1 MLGAGGWY
9 FPTPILIAATSS
21 KGRHA
26 VWAASMS
33 FPIAPIGLARHV
45 GATARAISLASLGAP
60 DFLSQITKARPLS
73 ISAEPSAT
81 LGREAMRIIAKT
93 DPFVRVRL

>member
-1 MLGAGGWY
+1 LVFPDANSDRRNQFQGAACCLGGEHEFSDSTHWTGQACRRY
-9 FPTPILIAATSS
+9 RPRHFPSS
-21 KGRHA
+21 
-26 VWAASMS
+26 
-33 FPIAPIGLARHV
+33 P
-45 GATARAISLASLGAP
+45 GAP
-60 DFLSQITKARPLS
+60 DFLSQITKDRPLS